1 MRHLKWM
8 KAAASTAVFACLFA
22 GTVFAADSEDLSS
35 CVVDGNQ
42 IKITGTAVHTE
53 DEGQGEAGQKTETAD
68 DGKYYLFDLMPYE
81 TSLEGRSD
89 YLAAADKTE
98 SLSFALPFDKN
109 QNEDPLFAR
118 YVVAVNRGGVYEPVS
133 NEAYVTNPEVTS
145 DYQEP
150 FPEAQTKKG
159 LNIELSMLDDAMSL
173 GVKHTA
179 INISVREF
187 LDPMEP

>member
-118 YVVAVNRGGVYEPVS
+118 YVAFAFQINLLCCFDFLCLAPYIAQSPDRRG
-133 NEAYVTNPEVTS
+133 
-145 DYQEP
+145 
-150 FPEAQTKKG
+150 
-159 LNIELSMLDDAMSL
+159 L
-173 GVKHTA
+173 
-179 INISVREF
+179 
-187 LDPMEP
+187 